1 MLGVTSLDDA
11 MSSCAGSMVGNV
23 GMVVGKGIGEH
34 DCADDWVKDE
44 PCLLVIPSA
53 AAWAGAVVRG
63 VVVDRGIEGKL
74 GVDRD
79 IATHNILVISYE

>member
-1 MLGVTSLDDA
+1 MSVAILLSYVGFAQPSVGSGCTSVILISGVTSLDDA

-44 PCLLVIPSA
+44 PCL
-53 AAWAGAVVRG
+53 
-63 VVVDRGIEGKL
+63 
-74 GVDRD
+74 
-79 IATHNILVISYE
+79 